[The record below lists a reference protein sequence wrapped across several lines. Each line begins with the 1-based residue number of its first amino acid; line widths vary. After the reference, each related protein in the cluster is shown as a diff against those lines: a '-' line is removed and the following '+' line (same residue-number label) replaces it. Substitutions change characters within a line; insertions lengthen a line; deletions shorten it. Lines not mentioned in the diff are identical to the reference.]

1 MTTPSTFLER
11 MQPFIDAMSE
21 GPDKEKLLTMVESQ
35 DTLERGDIHQKDRAR
50 AMRRLLQIDT
60 DRKSCNGPPPR
71 AKARG
76 KTP

>member
-11 MQPFIDAMSE
+11 MQPIIEAMPD
-21 GPDKEKLLTMVESQ
+21 GPDKEKLLALVESQ
-35 DTLERGDIHQKDRAR
+35 DTVERVDVHPKDRAR

-60 DRKSCNGPPPR
+60 SRASSNGPSAQAR
-71 AKARG
+71 SRG